1 MGKRSDFERRE
12 KDFYE
17 TPYSA
22 VQPLLPHLDKNTN
35 YIEPCAGNRKLI
47 GHLYM
52 HNCVG
57 AYDIDNYEGTQY
69 DNFIDATTFDYQ
81 IQEENTIFITNP
93 PWKRDTLHK
102 IIVNLSDQAST
113 WLLFDADWLYTKQAT
128 PFLSRLRKIVT
139 IGRVKW
145 IEGSNNTGKDNCCW
159 YLFDKP
165 KEGNSIEFY
174 GKP

>member
-17 TPYSA
+17 TPYA
-22 VQPLLPHLDKNTN
+22 AAQPLLPHLDKNTK

-47 GHLYM
+47 SSLYM
-52 HNCVG
+52 HDCIG
-57 AYDIDNYEGTQY
+57 AYDISDYVDTQY
-69 DNFIDATTFDYQ
+69 VNFVDATEHNYGITGSS
-81 IQEENTIFITNP
+81 TIFITNP
-93 PWKRDTLHK
+93 PWKRDILHK
-102 IIVNLSDQAST
+102 IIVNLSDQAPT

-128 PFLSRLRKIVT
+128 PFLPRLRKIVV

-145 IEGSNNTGKDNCCW
+145 IEGSKNTGKDNCCW

-174 GKP
+174 GKI